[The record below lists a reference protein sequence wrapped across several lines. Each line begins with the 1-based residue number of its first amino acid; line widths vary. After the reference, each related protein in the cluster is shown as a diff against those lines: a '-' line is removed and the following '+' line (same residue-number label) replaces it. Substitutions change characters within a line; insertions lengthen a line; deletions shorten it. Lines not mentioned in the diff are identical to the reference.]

1 MVDNPMRFGVHVFLT
16 AESIGAAELARAVE
30 DRGLDALWLPEH
42 THIPISRRTPYPP
55 GGEIPDEYRRCV
67 DPFIGLS
74 IAAAVTSRIR
84 LGAGVIQ
91 AALRD
96 PIVTAK
102 AVASLDLY
110 SDGRVD
116 VGVGVG
122 WNEDEITDHGVI
134 FKRRRDVAREHVL
147 AMQAL
152 WEHDE
157 AEFHGEFVDF
167 DPSWSWPKPQQTDA
181 RGRRGVPVLLGG
193 AAGPKL
199 FAQIAEYGSGWMPL
213 AGGGLT
219 VGIQRLREVV
229 AAAGRDPEELSVIPF
244 GSTPG
249 HDKFDYFETL
259 GIREVIFNLPWGPRE
274 EVLPALDKLA
284 AFVAERRGLAT

>member
-1 MVDNPMRFGVHVFLT
+1 MRFGVHVFLT
-16 AESIGAAELARAVE
+16 EESMGAAEMATAVE

-42 THIPISRRTPYPP
+42 THIPTSRRTPYPP
-55 GGEIPDEYRRCV
+55 GGELPDEYRRCV
-67 DPFIGLS
+67 DPFIGLAV
-74 IAAAVTSRIR
+74 AAAVTSRIR

-110 SDGRVD
+110 SNGRVE

-122 WNEDEITDHGVI
+122 WNEDEIADHGVN
-134 FKRRRDVAREHVL
+134 FTRRREVAREHVL

-157 AEFHGEFVDF
+157 AEFHGEFVNF
-167 DPSWSWPKPQQTDA
+167 DSSWSWPKPQQTDG

-199 FAQIAEYGSGWMPL
+199 FSQIVEYGSGWMPL

-219 VGIQRLREVV
+219 AGVQRLREL
-229 AAAGRDPEELSVIPF
+229 ATAAGRDPDELAVIPF

-249 HDKFDYFETL
+249 HDKFDYFESL
-259 GIREVIFNLPWGPRE
+259 GIGEVIFNLPWGSRDV
-274 EVLPALDKLA
+274 VLPALDRLA
-284 AFVAERRGLAT
+284 GFVAERRGTAA